1 VIAIAASLCCLL
13 PLANKAP
20 DLKGRCTMRK
30 VALLLTLLVLPKAA
44 VAADVTAT
52 LTIRNM
58 LCATCSI
65 TVREA
70 IAKVPGVKTV
80 TVDFRKKLAVVT
92 FDDTQATVDKLAAAS
107 RDAGFPAERRD

>member
-1 VIAIAASLCCLL
+1 MKGKHSMRLLAIL
-13 PLANKAP
+13 
-20 DLKGRCTMRK
+20 
-30 VALLLTLLVLPKAA
+30 VALLVLPKAA

-52 LTIRNM
+52 LVIKNM
-58 LCATCSI
+58 FCATCPI

-80 TVDFRKKLAVVT
+80 AVDFRKKLAVVT

-107 RDAGFPAERRD
+107 RDAGFPAERKE